1 MEREQREYTSWCSQ
15 DLSEELRRQ
24 LLEIKENEE
33 EIYDRFCRDLT
44 FGTSGMRGRMGVGT
58 CRMNSVV
65 VRRATLGIADYVG
78 RRYAQPAVVVSY
90 DTRMHSEEFAHVTA
104 ETLAE
109 RGIDAWIMS
118 GPQPVPLLSFAVR
131 RMGLAGGIMITAS
144 HNPREYNGYKVYDH
158 FGNQIDD
165 EKARRIEACIERH
178 GYFEKEEN
186 GLQTRGRIRTVPAD
200 IIERYRNSIS
210 DCAAWWKEDISECR
224 KAMGSLSVIYTP
236 LNGTGLS
243 HVPEILKRLGIKDV
257 EIVECQKS
265 GDGLFATCPSPNPEN
280 RKAFAEAEKLAKK
293 RIAEGRK
300 PADLLLATDPDSDRM
315 GAMVRDGSEYVLLS
329 GNQAGELIFDYLCDA
344 VGGPDGKNLEHRV
357 VYKSLVS
364 SPLADRIGQVRG
376 VTVEN
381 TLTGFKNIALK
392 MEQLRQAGREEDFL
406 FGFEESHGY
415 LYGTYTRDKDGV
427 MACQLLCLTAGCC
440 MRQNLTLT
448 EKLDRLHGTYGY
460 METRAGA
467 LHFQREKDRKVMA
480 DIMEDLFAGSL
491 KTVWGLPVEIDRT
504 YEKERVFQGT
514 VKKSEASGEEGRG
527 RQHRFV
533 IRPSGTELKL
543 KSYVFAEG
551 QNQEDASEAAD
562 AILKE
567 LTAWLNMK
575 KEEKTE
581 YE

>member
-1 MEREQREYTSWCSQ
+1 MEKEQQECTSWCRQ
-15 DLSEELRRQ
+15 ELSEELRFQ

-33 EIYDRFCRDLT
+33 EIYDRFCRGLT

-58 CRMNSVV
+58 CRMNPVV
-65 VRRATLGIADYVG
+65 VRRATLGIADYVRG
-78 RRYAQPAVVVSY
+78 RYAQPAVVVSY

-165 EKARRIEACIERH
+165 EKARRIEACIESH
-178 GYFEKEEN
+178 GYFEKEESKA
-186 GLQTRGRIRTVPAD
+186 QARGRIRTVPQD
-200 IIERYRNSIS
+200 IIEDYRKNIS
-210 DCAAWWKEDISECR
+210 DRAVWWLEDASECR
-224 KAMGSLSVIYTP
+224 KVMEKMSVIYTP

-243 HVPEILKRLGIKDV
+243 HVTEILSRLGIKDMEV
-257 EIVECQKS
+257 VECQKE
-265 GDGLFATCPSPNPEN
+265 GDGRFATCPSPNPEN

-315 GAMVRDGSEYVLLS
+315 GAMVRVGSGYILLS
-329 GNQAGELIFDYLCDA
+329 GNQTGELIFDYLCDA
-344 VGGPDGKNLEHRV
+344 AGGPGGKNLKNRV

-364 SPLADRIGQVRG
+364 SPLADRIGQMRG

-427 MACQLLCLTAGCC
+427 MACQLLCLAAGCC
-440 MRQNLTLT
+440 MMDNMTLM
-448 EKLDRLHGTYGY
+448 EKLDQLHETYGY

-480 DIMEDLFAGSL
+480 EIMAELFAGSL
-491 KTVWGLPVEIDRT
+491 RTVFGHSVEMDRT
-504 YEKERVFQGT
+504 YEKESVFQGT
-514 VKKSEASGEEGRG
+514 VKTAGSSDEDGRG

-551 QNQEDASEAAD
+551 RNQEEASEAAD

-575 KEEKTE
+575 KEEKTQ

>member
-1 MEREQREYTSWCSQ
+1 M
-15 DLSEELRRQ
+15 
-24 LLEIKENEE
+24 
-33 EIYDRFCRDLT
+33 
-44 FGTSGMRGRMGVGT
+44 
-58 CRMNSVV
+58 
-65 VRRATLGIADYVG
+65 
-78 RRYAQPAVVVSY
+78 
-90 DTRMHSEEFAHVTA
+90 
-104 ETLAE
+104 
-109 RGIDAWIMS
+109 
-118 GPQPVPLLSFAVR
+118 
-131 RMGLAGGIMITAS
+131 
-144 HNPREYNGYKVYDH
+144 
-158 FGNQIDD
+158 
-165 EKARRIEACIERH
+165 
-178 GYFEKEEN
+178 
-186 GLQTRGRIRTVPAD
+186 
-200 IIERYRNSIS
+200 
-210 DCAAWWKEDISECR
+210 
-224 KAMGSLSVIYTP
+224 
-236 LNGTGLS
+236 
-243 HVPEILKRLGIKDV
+243 
-257 EIVECQKS
+257 
-265 GDGLFATCPSPNPEN
+265 
-280 RKAFAEAEKLAKK
+280 
-293 RIAEGRK
+293 
-300 PADLLLATDPDSDRM
+300 
-315 GAMVRDGSEYVLLS
+315 
-329 GNQAGELIFDYLCDA
+329 
-344 VGGPDGKNLEHRV
+344 
-357 VYKSLVS
+357 
-364 SPLADRIGQVRG
+364 
-376 VTVEN
+376 EN

-567 LTAWLNMK
+567 LSAWLNMK

>member
-1 MEREQREYTSWCSQ
+1 MEREQREYTNWCMQ
-15 DLSEELRRQ
+15 VLSEELQCQ

-33 EIYDRFCRDLT
+33 EIYDRFCRGLT
-44 FGTSGMRGRMGVGT
+44 FGTSGIRGRMGVGT

-65 VRRATLGIADYVG
+65 VRRATQGIADYVS
-78 RRYAQPAVVVSY
+78 RRYAHPAIVISY
-90 DTRMHSEEFAHVTA
+90 DTRMHSEEYAYVAA

-109 RGIDAWIMS
+109 RGIDTWIM
-118 GPQPVPLLSFAVR
+118 GEPQPVPLLSFAVR
-131 RMGLAGGIMITAS
+131 NMGLAGGIMITAS

-158 FGNQIDD
+158 LGNQIDD
-165 EKARRIEACIERH
+165 EKARGIEACIESH
-178 GYFEKEEN
+178 GYFEKKERDGEI
-186 GLQTRGRIRTVPAD
+186 RGQIRTVPQGV
-200 IIERYRNSIS
+200 IEDYRKNIS
-210 DCAAWWKEDISECR
+210 DRAVWWKTDASECR
-224 KAMGSLSVIYTP
+224 KVLGNLSVIYTP
-236 LNGTGLS
+236 LNGTGLA
-243 HVPEILKRLGIKDV
+243 HVTEILRRLGMRDLEV
-257 EIVECQKS
+257 VECQTE
-265 GDGLFATCPSPNPEN
+265 GDGQFATCPSPNPEN

-315 GAMVRDGSEYVLLS
+315 GVMVRDGSEYVLLS

-344 VGGPDGKNLEHRV
+344 VGGPEGKNLEHRI

-381 TLTGFKNIALK
+381 TLTGFKNIARK

-427 MACQLLCLTAGCC
+427 MACQLICLAAGCC
-440 MRQNLTLT
+440 MEEKLTLM
-448 EKLDRLHGTYGY
+448 EKLDQLHETYGY

-467 LHFQREKDRKVMA
+467 LHFQREKDRQVMA
-480 DIMEDLFAGSL
+480 DIMAELFAGSL
-491 KTVWGLPVEIDRT
+491 QTVWGLPVDMDRT
-504 YEKERVFQGT
+504 YEKESVFQGT
-514 VKKSEASGEEGRG
+514 VKTRDASGEEGRC

-551 QNQEDASEAAD
+551 QDQEAASEAAD

-575 KEEKTE
+575 KEEKIQ